1 MAVEKYALR
10 SFEEFVRAFTYGDG
24 LSPLQWMIDE
34 YREFMKHAPRVT
46 GTVTGSVFG
55 EVGTTSIS
63 VDGIE
68 YPVVPG
74 TDLAGLWEYVDFVE
88 GRIYKFYVNSDGALY
103 LEADMED

>member
-1 MAVEKYALR
+1 MTVEKDALR

-24 LSPLQWMIDE
+24 IAPLQWLIDE
-34 YREFMKHAPRVT
+34 YREFKKYAPRVT

-55 EVGTTSIS
+55 EGGTTSIS

-74 TDLAGLWEYVDFVE
+74 TDLAGLWEYGDF
-88 GRIYKFYVNSDGALY
+88 GKDRICSFYVNAEGAMY
-103 LEADMED
+103 QEAGEA